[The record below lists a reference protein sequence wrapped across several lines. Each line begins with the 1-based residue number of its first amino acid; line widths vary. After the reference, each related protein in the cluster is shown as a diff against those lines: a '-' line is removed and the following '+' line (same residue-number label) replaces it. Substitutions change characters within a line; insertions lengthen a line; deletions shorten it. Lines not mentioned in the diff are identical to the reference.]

1 MRISDWSSDV
11 CSSDLERALLDR
23 LVAAYE
29 TEWSLAGLPASYI
42 EGMVRGIVTFEIP
55 IARIEGKCKLSQNRA
70 SMDRRRVAERLA
82 AARTSVVS
90 GKSVPVRVAL
100 GGRRIIK
107 KNNQHHYH

>member
-82 AARTSVVS
+82 ASAETLDGAVAAMMRERTTE
-90 GKSVPVRVAL
+90 PA
-100 GGRRIIK
+100 
-107 KNNQHHYH
+107 